1 MNPKTGRIDLR
12 IGADDCLYKSTAY
25 HSACYEREW
34 ISRKYPSGRR
44 GRSAKPLGRKARVS
58 PNLTLCLTLIFNS
71 NGDSISTL
79 DNVHVAQAVAAVKA
93 AVEPQIEKLCENKLL
108 FKDSEKSR
116 RDTLDAVYDIYR
128 KATINNGVK
137 MWRAWDTFDKDTH
150 TCTISVEVFAG
161 KEKVTIKH
169 VVGPKQ

>member
-1 MNPKTGRIDLR
+1 M
-12 IGADDCLYKSTAY
+12 
-25 HSACYEREW
+25 
-34 ISRKYPSGRR
+34 
-44 GRSAKPLGRKARVS
+44 
-58 PNLTLCLTLIFNS
+58 
-71 NGDSISTL
+71 STL

-93 AVEPQIEKLCENKLL
+93 AVEPQIEKLAENKLL
-108 FKDSEKSR
+108 FKDGEASR
-116 RDTLDAVYDIYR
+116 REILDAVYDIYR

-169 VVGPKQ
+169 VAGPKQ

>member
-1 MNPKTGRIDLR
+1 M
-12 IGADDCLYKSTAY
+12 
-25 HSACYEREW
+25 
-34 ISRKYPSGRR
+34 
-44 GRSAKPLGRKARVS
+44 
-58 PNLTLCLTLIFNS
+58 
-71 NGDSISTL
+71 
-79 DNVHVAQAVAAVKA
+79 
-93 AVEPQIEKLCENKLL
+93 
-108 FKDSEKSR
+108 FKDSETSR

>member
-1 MNPKTGRIDLR
+1 M
-12 IGADDCLYKSTAY
+12 
-25 HSACYEREW
+25 
-34 ISRKYPSGRR
+34 
-44 GRSAKPLGRKARVS
+44 
-58 PNLTLCLTLIFNS
+58 
-71 NGDSISTL
+71 STL

-108 FKDSEKSR
+108 FKDSETSR

-161 KEKVTIKH
+161 KENVTFQH
-169 VVGPKQ
+169 VVCPKH

>member
-1 MNPKTGRIDLR
+1 M
-12 IGADDCLYKSTAY
+12 
-25 HSACYEREW
+25 
-34 ISRKYPSGRR
+34 
-44 GRSAKPLGRKARVS
+44 
-58 PNLTLCLTLIFNS
+58 
-71 NGDSISTL
+71 STL

-93 AVEPQIEKLCENKLL
+93 AVEPQIEKLAENKLL
-108 FKDSEKSR
+108 FKDGEASR
-116 RDTLDAVYDIYR
+116 REILDAVYDIYR

>member
-1 MNPKTGRIDLR
+1 MIVPIRSRL
-12 IGADDCLYKSTAY
+12 C
-25 HSACYEREW
+25 HSACHEREW
-34 ISRKYPSGRR
+34 RPAQVPKRTKGEVCKTSRPKGSRKFDSY
-44 GRSAKPLGRKARVS
+44 LVL
-58 PNLTLCLTLIFNS
+58 NFNS
-71 NGDSISTL
+71 NGDSMSTTL
-79 DNVHVAQAVAAVKA
+79 DKVHAAQALAAVKA
-93 AVEPQIEKLCENKLL
+93 AVEPQIENLCENKLL
-108 FKDSEKSR
+108 FKDSESSR
-116 RDTLDAVYDIYR
+116 REVLDAVYDIYR